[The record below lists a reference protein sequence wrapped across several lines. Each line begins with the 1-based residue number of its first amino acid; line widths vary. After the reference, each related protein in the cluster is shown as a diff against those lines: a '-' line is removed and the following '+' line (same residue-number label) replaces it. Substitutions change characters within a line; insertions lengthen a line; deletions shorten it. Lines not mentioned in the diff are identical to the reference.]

1 MPDTQDFY
9 VRFWGVR
16 GSIACPGPN
25 TIRYGGNTSCV
36 ELRCGEHLVIFDAGT
51 GLRQLGSSLKGQ
63 SDLDL
68 DIMLSHTHL
77 DHIIGLPFFGPL
89 FDSKNHINFWAGHL
103 EGEYS
108 LKQALGAMMSSPLFP
123 IPIEEFDAATSFHD
137 FEVGS
142 ELEPKP
148 GLKIKTTSLN
158 HPDKACAYRVDFGGK
173 SICYVTDTEHKTGEL
188 DRNILDLI
196 EGTDIFIYDSMYT
209 DEEYPQFKGW
219 GHSTWQEGVRLADA
233 GKVGRLVLFHHDP
246 SHNDSFMDEIASG
259 VDRARP
265 GSLVAQEGMVVKP

>member
-1 MPDTQDFY
+1 MPDTNDFY

-36 ELRCGEHLVIFDAGT
+36 ELRCGEHLVVFDAGT
-51 GLRQLGSSLKGQ
+51 GLRQLGTSLKGQ
-63 SDLDL
+63 SDLDI

-77 DHIIGLPFFGPL
+77 DHIIGLPFFSPL

-103 EGEYS
+103 GGEYG

-123 IPIEEFDAATSFHD
+123 IPIEEFDAETSFHD
-137 FEVGS
+137 FEVGAD
-142 ELEPKP
+142 LEPKP
-148 GLKIKTTSLN
+148 GLKIRTTSLN
-158 HPDKACAYRVDFGGK
+158 HPDKACAYRVDFSGK
-173 SICYVTDTEHKTGEL
+173 SICYVTDTEHKAGEL
-188 DRNILDLI
+188 DPNILALI
-196 EGTDIFIYDSMYT
+196 GGTDIFIYDSMYT
-209 DEEYPQFKGW
+209 DEEYPQYRGW
-219 GHSTWQEGVRLADA
+219 GHSTWQEGVRLAEA